1 MYVQSYSLQ
10 GKRASNEDKHF
21 HLLNLDNKNKN
32 YNRINFVSVF
42 DGHGGK
48 MISKYL
54 KKNMPK
60 FFINKFKKKKIYQNK
75 RLASNY
81 FNGVFNT
88 VQDNLTKKHPRGSRY
103 CGSTALVGIQ
113 YLDKNNRSKLW
124 IANVGDSRA
133 VLCQNNNTV
142 LQLSEDHKPNSE
154 NERNRI
160 GELGGSIYYD
170 GYDWRIG
177 SLSLSRAMGDND
189 EKPFV
194 SHSPQIYRYNLN
206 KNDKFIIFACDG
218 LWDVVSNKKAVDF
231 VLKKLKKNHKGNIAK
246 KLAEFAI
253 KEGSTDNV
261 TVVILFLN

>member
-1 MYVQSYSLQ
+1 MYVQSHSLQ

-21 HLLNLDNKNKN
+21 HLLNLDNKDKN
-32 YNRINFVSVF
+32 YNKVNFVSVF

-54 KKNMPK
+54 KKNLPK

-113 YLDKNNRSKLW
+113 YLDKNNKSKLW

-133 VLCQNNNTV
+133 VLCKNNNGV

-154 NERNRI
+154 SERNRI
-160 GELGGSIYYD
+160 GELGGKIYYD

-218 LWDVVSNKKAVDF
+218 LWDVISNKRAVDF
-231 VLKKLKKNHKGNIAK
+231 VLRKLKKDHKGKIAK
-246 KLAEFAI
+246 KLCEFAI

-261 TVVILFLN
+261 SVVILFLN